1 LRRAARAASVA
12 LALAACARPAALPDA
27 RQVCPVL
34 VSDGQYR
41 MGTVLEVSLCAP
53 ERATGEALLHEVF
66 ESVAALERATSTF
79 DAASEVSALNRT
91 AGHGPKQVSREL
103 ARLTADSLAFTPAT
117 RGTFDVTVGPL
128 VALWKGAA
136 DAGRLPSADELAAAR
151 ASVGAGQVAVDLV
164 GSSVDLRAPGAAL
177 DFGGIA
183 KGWALDRA
191 CELLRAAGV
200 TRALLSFG
208 GSSIAAIGAAPG
220 WDGWG
225 IALSDAQGGFA
236 GTVELR
242 DRSLSTSG
250 SLGQYVEIEGRR
262 FGHVID
268 PRSGLPLEH
277 ARVAIVLAGDGAR
290 AEALSKALLVLGERD
305 GIALLETQGDAEGLL
320 LEEDDSS
327 VATRGWA
334 AATHYARGW
343 PAKEEQQ

>member
-1 LRRAARAASVA
+1 LRRALRAAA
-12 LALAACARPAALPDA
+12 LAAGLAACARPAPLPDA
-27 RQVCPVL
+27 REPCPVL
-34 VSDGQYR
+34 VSDGRYL

-53 ERATGEALLHEVF
+53 ERAAGEALLRETF
-66 ESVAALERATSTF
+66 DSVAALERASSTF
-79 DAASEVSALNRT
+79 DPASEVSALNRA
-91 AGHGPKQVSREL
+91 AGRGPQPVSPAL
-103 ARLTADSLAFTPAT
+103 ARLTADSLAFTPQT
-117 RGTFDVTVGPL
+117 RGAFDVTVGPL
-128 VALWKGAA
+128 VALWKAAAEARRLPGAA
-136 DAGRLPSADELAAAR
+136 ELAAAR
-151 ASVGAGQVAVDLV
+151 AAVGAARVAVDAGARTV
-164 GSSVDLRAPGAAL
+164 ELRAPGAAL

-191 CELLRAAGV
+191 CERLRASGV

-208 GSSIAAIGAAPG
+208 ESSIAAIGAAPG

-225 IALSDAQGGFA
+225 IALSDASGGFA

-268 PRSGLPLEH
+268 PRSGEPLER

-290 AEALSKALLVLGERD
+290 AEALSKALLILGERE
-305 GIALLETQGDAEGLL
+305 GVELLEAEGDAEGLL
-320 LEEDDSS
+320 LDPDGRQ

-334 AATHYARGW
+334 AASHYARGW
-343 PAKEEQQ
+343 PERERE